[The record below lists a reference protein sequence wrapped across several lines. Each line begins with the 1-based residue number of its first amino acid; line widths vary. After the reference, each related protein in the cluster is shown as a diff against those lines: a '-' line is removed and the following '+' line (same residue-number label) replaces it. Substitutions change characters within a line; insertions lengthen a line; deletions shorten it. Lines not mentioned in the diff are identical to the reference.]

1 MTKWEKPPP
10 GPDIHPFFGNF
21 PTMAALDPVPFRA
34 WHSLTEQF
42 GPLVRLVMGLQNM
55 LIIGGYDEMKEAM
68 NNELLDDR
76 GVSPTANIILFG
88 SETFDEIS
96 LFARGKIP
104 KNMKCHPVEKW
115 RELRRFIL
123 KSLRDLGFGK
133 SASEEAIINESKTL
147 VRNITDMVDGTDGEV
162 NLEKMLNCAGL
173 NIVWNLVAG
182 KQFEYDDPQMKRLV
196 KLSGD
201 FMLMGKDI
209 LGKPFG
215 FLPFLRYIPPFKQK
229 FEYLSTSMLNFKE
242 FIKTAIEEHKATFDD
257 DDHRDL
263 IDMFLS
269 RMKEDNNDIY
279 TQTQLV
285 HICLDLFN
293 AGSESTSKSL
303 QYAIALMMRH
313 PDIQEKVHQELDKV
327 DADYVTMRDRST
339 LPYVEATLNEIWR
352 FCNVAPF
359 GPPRVAHKETTVG
372 STTIP
377 AGALVMYNTYSLH
390 MDKAHWGDPE
400 VFRPERFVDENDCF
414 RQDDW
419 NLPFGIGRRKCLGE
433 TLARTENFLFFANIL
448 KKFQFLQV
456 GDSPPSLEPEVGF
469 TNGPYPF
476 TTKILVRSG

>member
-1 MTKWEKPPP
+1 MGVTFSHPSKMVLSLLLFITFMFLGLALYTRKVTRWKNPPP
-10 GPDIHPFFGNF
+10 GPEVHPLLGSF
-21 PTMAALDPVPFRA
+21 PALAQLDPIPFKA
-34 WHSLTEQF
+34 WHTLSLHF
-42 GPLVRLVMGLQNM
+42 GPLVRLVMGFTNM
-55 LIIGGYDEMKEAM
+55 LVICGYEEMKEAM
-68 NNELLDDR
+68 NVEALDDR

-147 VRNITDMVDGTDGEV
+147 VRNISDMVDGTDGEV

-173 NIVWNLVAG
+173 NIVAG

-229 FEYLSTSMLNFKE
+229 FEYLSNSMLNFKE
-242 FIKTAIEEHKATFDD
+242 FIKTAIEEHRATFDD

-269 RMKEDNNDIY
+269 KMKEDNNDIY

-313 PDIQEKVHQELDKV
+313 PDIQEKVHQELDKIDV
-327 DADYVTMRDRST
+327 DYVTMKDRSK

-352 FCNVAPF
+352 
-359 GPPRVAHKETTVG
+359 
-372 STTIP
+372 
-377 AGALVMYNTYSLH
+377 
-390 MDKAHWGDPE
+390 
-400 VFRPERFVDENDCF
+400 
-414 RQDDW
+414 
-419 NLPFGIGRRKCLGE
+419 
-433 TLARTENFLFFANIL
+433 
-448 KKFQFLQV
+448 
-456 GDSPPSLEPEVGF
+456 
-469 TNGPYPF
+469 
-476 TTKILVRSG
+476 